1 MQQNFLISVEEKE
14 KIFHTELIKYGVGYE
29 QARKAAQ
36 ILACGQPDEL
46 LSEQDRQAVTQACN
60 KWSTERKR
68 YKRIT
73 SVANS

>member
-14 KIFHTELIKYGVGYE
+14 KIFHTELVKYGVEYE

-36 ILACGQPDEL
+36 ILAYSQPDEL
-46 LSEQDRQAVTQACN
+46 LSQQDRQTVTQACN

-73 SVANS
+73 SVMDS

>member
-14 KIFHTELIKYGVGYE
+14 KIFHTELVKYGVGYE

-36 ILACGQPDEL
+36 ILACSQPDEL
-46 LSEQDRQAVTQACN
+46 LSQQDRQTVIQACN
-60 KWSTERKR
+60 KWSTGRKR

-73 SVANS
+73 SVVDY